1 MNFILLFILN
11 LILNINLLF
20 WVLFSLSTLIVYR
33 KDTRIVISSL
43 ISLIAYNSI
52 YWINGSLTANC
63 EYTALIML
71 VLLITL
77 EICAIINLFY
87 LTKRI

>member
-43 ISLIAYNSI
+43 INLIAYNSI

-63 EYTALIML
+63 EYTALIMF